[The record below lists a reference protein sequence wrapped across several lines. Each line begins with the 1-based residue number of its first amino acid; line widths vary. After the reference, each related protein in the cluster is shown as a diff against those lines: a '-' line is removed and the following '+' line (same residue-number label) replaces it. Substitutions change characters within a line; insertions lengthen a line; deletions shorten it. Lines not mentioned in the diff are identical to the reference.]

1 MRTLTLLFSLIVTFP
16 FVLSAQTAG
25 ELLQKVSAALS
36 EGQDDYVVSLFRQ
49 AIAAGAD
56 QTEMYYWTQIEKKV
70 PWLPVW
76 SMSWQPITSV
86 SGIMTKLI
94 FFTENSC
101 SIIPK
106 MFLHLCRVPKWR

>member
-56 QTEMYYWTQIEKKV
+56 QTEMYYWT
-70 PWLPVW
+70 
-76 SMSWQPITSV
+76 WQPITSV

-101 SIIPK
+101 STIPK

>member
-56 QTEMYYWTQIEKKV
+56 QTEMYYWTQIEKNSAV
-70 PWLPVW
+70 APVW

-101 SIIPK
+101 STIPK

>member
-1 MRTLTLLFSLIVTFP
+1 MCSLRN
-16 FVLSAQTAG
+16 G
-25 ELLQKVSAALS
+25 GRLLQKVSAALS

-56 QTEMYYWTQIEKKV
+56 QTEMYYWTQIEKNSAV
-70 PWLPVW
+70 APVW
-76 SMSWQPITSV
+76 SMSWQPITSC
-86 SGIMTKLI
+86 KRNYDKAYL
-94 FFTENSC
+94 FTENSC

>member
-56 QTEMYYWTQIEKKV
+56 Q
-70 PWLPVW
+70 
-76 SMSWQPITSV
+76 
-86 SGIMTKLI
+86 
-94 FFTENSC
+94 
-101 SIIPK
+101 
-106 MFLHLCRVPKWR
+106 

>member
-56 QTEMYYWTQIEKKV
+56 QTEMYYWIQIEKN
-70 PWLPVW
+70 
-76 SMSWQPITSV
+76 SAITSV

-101 SIIPK
+101 STIPK

>member
-1 MRTLTLLFSLIVTFP
+1 MRTLTLLFSLMVTFP

-56 QTEMYYWTQIEKKV
+56 SLFIISRSIGFNFYNSFISYI
-70 PWLPVW
+70 
-76 SMSWQPITSV
+76 
-86 SGIMTKLI
+86 LI
-94 FFTENSC
+94 YIFRLYN
-101 SIIPK
+101 
-106 MFLHLCRVPKWR
+106 